1 MRSPT
6 LAGWAFIL
14 GDPLGLRFA
23 RSFEKHCAEQTTSI
37 GSDQSF
43 GLGFGIDGMKSPL
56 RELGSAGKYRWGGF
70 YSTAFSIDPEEHMIV
85 IFMTQLH
92 PTGDLTLDRKLERWR
107 IRRSSNEAAEGA
119 AAF

>member
-14 GDPLGLRFA
+14 GDLLGLRFA

-56 RELGSAGKYRWGGF
+56 RELGSAGKYDSSEEFMGEFRLRK
-70 YSTAFSIDPEEHMIV
+70 FS
-85 IFMTQLH
+85 
-92 PTGDLTLDRKLERWR
+92 K
-107 IRRSSNEAAEGA
+107 
-119 AAF
+119 

>member
-1 MRSPT
+1 
-6 LAGWAFIL
+6 
-14 GDPLGLRFA
+14 
-23 RSFEKHCAEQTTSI
+23 
-37 GSDQSF
+37 
-43 GLGFGIDGMKSPL
+43 
-56 RELGSAGKYRWGGF
+56 
-70 YSTAFSIDPEEHMIV
+70 MIV